1 MGVSGSLDGTPGK
14 DTIVPAFTNGAS
26 GTTTTVG
33 QLLALNLK
41 SGGEALSY
49 TVSGDGH
56 TLTATA
62 GAAPGT
68 PVFTVTITDPTNSSA
83 GYTFTLNGPLD
94 HDGAPS
100 LDLKFFDVTVT
111 DSDGDADRGS
121 FTVTVMDD
129 ATTASVAHTEI
140 GRAHV

>member
-68 PVFTVTITDPTNSSA
+68 PVFTVTITDPTNRSA
-83 GYTFTLNGPLD
+83 GYTFTFNGTLT
-94 HDGAPS
+94 HARAPS
-100 LDLKFFDVTVT
+100 LDMTFLDETA
-111 DSDGDADRGS
+111 SDRDGEADRGTH
-121 FTVTVMDD
+121 TVSGMD
-129 ATTASVAHTEI
+129 
-140 GRAHV
+140 